1 MFGYVLY
8 ESLLQYPKVLT
19 ATEISKR
26 LKIGYKAASLLKRR
40 FQLFSSQQLPKYK
53 NLTYE
58 ALKNEFQDFLLP
70 PNENTD
76 ISNKMANRPYTCVD
90 TAVLYSAGERANQGR
105 KRYSH
110 RGQTSSIYLSEK
122 LGGRQVG
129 TLVQTIAIKQGPVFF
144 TSVRNQKAETLGPII
159 KDHLPTST
167 PLFTDQGYPWL
178 WGIYRNHRS
187 VNHSARSKDNRYRW
201 ARNRWSKNGV
211 HSQVAEGNHRVLKT
225 AFASYGWI
233 HPKYSALYLNEFSFI
248 KNAGVFGLDVLL
260 ESGES
265 DNSYRNSHPF
275 PPESR
280 GESGKAVR
288 IGGKGFSPKN
298 SKIETENW
306 LQNTLQGF
314 LFKPEILGQDSKVL
328 NHTGYGLFNS
338 PLKIEKAKKY
348 ERRELEKYNSFWID
362 KKTKKFQ
369 RDREI
374 EYQKIA
380 SKIWNLIHSEKERGE
395 KYSVTQICDELR
407 IHKHTAMTILRKW
420 LKLKIIAKRR
430 IGYNAYD
437 HRINFYIKI
446 VKDQL
451 PCILYSN
458 FRPKASARVTKNE
471 K

>member
-201 ARNRWSKNGV
+201 ARNRWSKSGV

-233 HPKYSALYLNEFSFI
+233 HPKYSTLYLNEFSFI

-275 PPESR
+275 PPRAGGSLGKRFGLEGKDNYSFNTRNPNRGPPFLQSR
-280 GESGKAVR
+280 TAR
-288 IGGKGFSPKN
+288 
-298 SKIETENW
+298 
-306 LQNTLQGF
+306 
-314 LFKPEILGQDSKVL
+314 
-328 NHTGYGLFNS
+328 S
-338 PLKIEKAKKY
+338 PLALK
-348 ERRELEKYNSFWID
+348 LEKL
-362 KKTKKFQ
+362 Q
-369 RDREI
+369 
-374 EYQKIA
+374 
-380 SKIWNLIHSEKERGE
+380 
-395 KYSVTQICDELR
+395 V
-407 IHKHTAMTILRKW
+407 
-420 LKLKIIAKRR
+420 
-430 IGYNAYD
+430 
-437 HRINFYIKI
+437 
-446 VKDQL
+446 
-451 PCILYSN
+451 
-458 FRPKASARVTKNE
+458 
-471 K
+471 